1 MMTMKVNRFRFDVL
15 KRGEILNF
23 NLLNNNRRLLISN
36 KDYAF
41 IK

>member
-1 MMTMKVNRFRFDVL
+1 MTMKVNRFRLDVL

-23 NLLNNNRRLLISN
+23 NLLNNNRRLLKNN